1 MEKEVELCAVLV
13 DKMGEEGVWGK
24 GSTEGKQGSVR
35 KQLQE
40 DEEAEIGLTRAH
52 VCGALERERELSVFM
67 CTEAHLIFSRT

>member
-52 VCGALERERELSVFM
+52 VCGA
-67 CTEAHLIFSRT
+67 